1 MNEIQI
7 FNHAEF
13 GEVRTI
19 AENGT
24 VLFCGID
31 VAKALGYS
39 NPRDALN
46 RHCRGVV
53 KRDTP
58 TTSGEQ
64 EMSFIPESDLYRL
77 VFRSK
82 LPGAEKFTD
91 WVTQEVLPTIR
102 KHGAYM
108 TPETLQAAI
117 LNPDYLLQVVTALK
131 VETDRRKELEVENE
145 QQRQLIADYEPKI
158 QYVDTILSSTG
169 TMATS
174 QIAANYNMSAQRLN
188 KILHKAGIQHNV
200 NGQWILYRDK
210 MGMGYTKSITI
221 PIVRSDGRADTK
233 MHTHWT
239 QKGRLMIHEVLTSQG
254 IQAAMDR
261 GEKQCPNY

>member
-1 MNEIQI
+1 MQGIQI
-7 FNHAEF
+7 FNHADF
-13 GEVRTI
+13 GEVRTLE
-19 AENGT
+19 ENGI
-24 VLFCGID
+24 VLFCGSD
-31 VAKALGYS
+31 VAKALGYTNAS
-39 NPRDALN
+39 KALSD
-46 RHCRGVV
+46 HCKGVT
-53 KRDTP
+53 KCYTP
-58 TTSGEQ
+58 TTSGKQ

-91 WVTQEVLPTIR
+91 WVTSEVLPSIR

-131 VETDRRKELEVENE
+131 TETDRRKKLEAENE

-174 QIAANYNMSAQRLN
+174 QIAADYNMSAQRLN

-221 PIVRSDGRADTK
+221 PIVRSDGRPDTK

-239 QKGRLMIHEVLTSQG
+239 QKGRLMIHEVLTQQG
-254 IQAAMDR
+254 IKAVMD
-261 GEKQCPNY
+261 K

>member
-7 FNHAEF
+7 FNHADF
-13 GEVRTI
+13 GEVRTLD
-19 AENGT
+19 ENGT
-24 VLFCGID
+24 VLFCGGD
-31 VAKALGYS
+31 VAKALGYQ
-39 NPRDALN
+39 NPSRDVQ
-46 RHCRGVV
+46 RHCKNIVSRC
-53 KRDTP
+53 
-58 TTSGEQ
+58 TTDSVGRQQ
-64 EMSFIPESDLYRL
+64 EMLFISESDLYRL

-82 LPGAEKFTD
+82 LAGAEKFTD
-91 WVTQEVLPTIR
+91 WVTQEVLPSIR

-131 VETDRRKELEVENE
+131 VETDRRKVLEAENE

-174 QIAANYNMSAQRLN
+174 QIAADYNMSAQRLN

-200 NGQWILYRDK
+200 NGQWILCRDK

-239 QKGRLMIHEVLTSQG
+239 QKGRLMIHELLTRQG
-254 IQAAMDR
+254 IQAVMD
-261 GEKQCPNY
+261 K

>member
-7 FNHAEF
+7 FNHADF
-13 GEVRTI
+13 GEVRTLD
-19 AENGT
+19 ENGT
-24 VLFCGID
+24 VLFCGGD
-31 VAKALGYS
+31 VAKALGYAV
-39 NPRDALN
+39 PRKALFD
-46 RHCRGVV
+46 HCKGVL
-53 KRDTP
+53 KRNILTNG
-58 TTSGEQ
+58 GEQ

-91 WVTQEVLPTIR
+91 WVTQEVLPSIR

-108 TPETLQAAI
+108 TQETLQAAI

-131 VETDRRKELEVENE
+131 AETDRRRELEAENE
-145 QQRQLIADYEPKI
+145 QQRQMIADYAPKV

-174 QIAANYNMSAQRLN
+174 QIAADYNMSAQRLN

-221 PIVRSDGRADTK
+221 PIVRADGRADTK

-239 QKGRLMIHEVLTSQG
+239 QKGRLMIHELLITMG
-254 IQAAMDR
+254 IQAAMDK
-261 GEKQCPNY
+261 EVA

>member
-1 MNEIQI
+1 MQEIQI
-7 FNHAEF
+7 FNHADF

-19 AENGT
+19 TENGN
-24 VLFCGID
+24 VLFCGGD
-31 VAKALGYS
+31 VAKALGYQ
-39 NPRDALN
+39 NPSRDVQ
-46 RHCRGVV
+46 RHCKSIVSRC
-53 KRDTP
+53 
-58 TTSGEQ
+58 TTDSVGRQQ
-64 EMSFIPESDLYRL
+64 EMLFIPESDLYRL

-91 WVTQEVLPTIR
+91 WVTQEVLPSIR

-131 VETDRRKELEVENE
+131 VETDRRKALEAENE

-158 QYVDTILSSTG
+158 QYVDMILSSTG
-169 TMATS
+169 TMAIS
-174 QIAANYNMSAQRLN
+174 QIAADYNMSARRLN
-188 KILHKAGIQHNV
+188 KILHEAGIQHNV
-200 NGQWILYRDK
+200 NGQWVLYRSK

-233 MHTHWT
+233 MHTRWT
-239 QKGRLMIHEVLTSQG
+239 QKGRLMIHELLASQG
-254 IQAAMDR
+254 IRAAMDM
-261 GEKQCPNY
+261 E

>member
-7 FNHAEF
+7 FNHADF

-19 AENGT
+19 DENGA
-24 VLFCGID
+24 VLFCGSD
-31 VAKALGYS
+31 VAKALGYAKPQ
-39 NPRDALN
+39 NAIATHCKGALK
-46 RHCRGVV
+46 RGI
-53 KRDTP
+53 P
-58 TTSGEQ
+58 TVSGNQ

-82 LPGAEKFTD
+82 LPGAERFTD
-91 WVTQEVLPTIR
+91 WVTQEVLPSIR

-131 VETDRRKELEVENE
+131 VETDRRRELEAENE
-145 QQRQLIADYEPKI
+145 RQRQLIADYEPKI
-158 QYVDTILSSTG
+158 QYIDTILSSTG

-174 QIAANYNMSAQRLN
+174 QIAADYNMSAQRLN

-200 NGQWILYRDK
+200 NGQWILYRSK

-221 PIVRSDGRADTK
+221 PIVRSDGRPDTK

-254 IQAAMDR
+254 IRAAMDKE
-261 GEKQCPNY
+261 GEK

>member
-7 FNHAEF
+7 FNHVDF

-19 AENGT
+19 DENGA
-24 VLFCGID
+24 VLFCGSD

-46 RHCRGVV
+46 RHCSGVV

-58 TTSGEQ
+58 TTSGNQ

-82 LPGAEKFTD
+82 LPGAERFTD
-91 WVTQEVLPTIR
+91 WVTQEVLPSIR

-131 VETDRRKELEVENE
+131 VETDRRRELEAENE
-145 QQRQLIADYEPKI
+145 RQRQLIADYEPKI
-158 QYVDTILSSTG
+158 QYIDTILSSTG

-174 QIAANYNMSAQRLN
+174 QIAADYNMSAQRLN

-200 NGQWILYRDK
+200 NGQWILYRSK

-221 PIVRSDGRADTK
+221 PIVRSDGRPDTK

-254 IQAAMDR
+254 IRAAMDKE
-261 GEKQCPNY
+261 GEK